1 MSRLDEAN
9 LTNQQLSA
17 DCETKRAEV
26 DSLATELQQ
35 LKVTLEVCREIFCI
49 SISIKHYYL

>member
-17 DCETKRAEV
+17 DCEARRAEV
-26 DSLATELQQ
+26 DSLAAELQQ
-35 LKVTLEVCREIFCI
+35 LKLALEVCREIGFI
-49 SISIKHYYL
+49 SMYVYIN

>member
-17 DCETKRAEV
+17 DCETKQAKV

-35 LKVTLEVCREIFCI
+35 FTLTIEVCREVFCI
-49 SISIKHYYL
+49 SIFINHYLL